1 MNVEVLVTT
10 VSYSDKGFIHPRNMS
25 YKDAGITVTVLEFRA
40 HEDYNIDG
48 IRIISLKT
56 YEREKKRYDTL
67 ILHAPNI
74 RNHYLFMRKYGEK
87 FKNFI
92 FFFHGHEV
100 LMKSKVYSRPY
111 DYMKGNFFE
120 TYISNAYDSL
130 KLKLWRDFFA
140 ETYYKSNFVFVSNWM
155 KAEFLKWTQTNIT
168 IVEGRDHIIYNCIGK
183 EFESATYDFN
193 IPKKYDFI
201 TIRDNLDGSKYCIDL
216 INRLAYEYPEMSF
229 LIVGKG
235 EYFSHYK
242 KANNIQRIEAR
253 LKKEEIIP
261 LLQQSRCALM
271 PTRTD
276 AQGVMMCEMASIG
289 MPLLTS
295 DISVCHEVFEGFD
308 NVRFFSLDLN
318 SCKLHDL
325 LCEIER
331 GLPYKENLKY
341 YQINTCAK
349 EIELIKSL

>member
-1 MNVEVLVTT
+1 
-10 VSYSDKGFIHPRNMS
+10 
-25 YKDAGITVTVLEFRA
+25 
-40 HEDYNIDG
+40 
-48 IRIISLKT
+48 
-56 YEREKKRYDTL
+56 
-67 ILHAPNI
+67 
-74 RNHYLFMRKYGEK
+74 
-87 FKNFI
+87 
-92 FFFHGHEV
+92 
-100 LMKSKVYSRPY
+100 
-111 DYMKGNFFE
+111 
-120 TYISNAYDSL
+120 
-130 KLKLWRDFFA
+130 
-140 ETYYKSNFVFVSNWM
+140 
-155 KAEFLKWTQTNIT
+155 
-168 IVEGRDHIIYNCIGK
+168 
-183 EFESATYDFN
+183 
-193 IPKKYDFI
+193 
-201 TIRDNLDGSKYCIDL
+201 
-216 INRLAYEYPEMSF
+216 MSF

-235 EYFSHYK
+235 EYFRHYK

-295 DISVCHEVFEGFD
+295 DIPVCHEVFDGFD

-341 YQINTCAK
+341 HQINTCAK